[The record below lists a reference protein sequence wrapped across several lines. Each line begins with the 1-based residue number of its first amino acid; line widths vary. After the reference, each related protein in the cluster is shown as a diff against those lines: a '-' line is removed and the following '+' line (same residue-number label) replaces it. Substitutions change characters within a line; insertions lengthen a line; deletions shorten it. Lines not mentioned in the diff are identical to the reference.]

1 MIVVPQLAFSGARV
15 ADGDDL
21 PPIAAVRE
29 LVALGAREVQL
40 LDLGGSLALEPVL
53 PQWVE
58 ALVAI
63 AQVPVRFDGRL
74 HDAKAAEL
82 LTRARFGTV
91 VIDAASLFD
100 SSLVRWALDLY
111 GSRLCVE
118 MQVDGEYLFE
128 APEHAFALEVVDML
142 SALHV
147 QGVRRVLYRDVT
159 AGEIGLARIR
169 DLADRVPG
177 VQLSYA
183 GPVRSVDD
191 VARVGTLGA
200 CIEAVVVDA
209 ALVLDGRL
217 ALADA
222 NHIAAE

>member
-15 ADGDDL
+15 AAGDDL
-21 PPIAAVRE
+21 PPVADVRT

-40 LDLGGSLALEPVL
+40 LDLDGSLALEPVL

-118 MQVDGEYLFE
+118 MQVDGAYLFE
-128 APEHAFALEVVDML
+128 APEHAFALEAVDAL

-159 AGEIGLARIR
+159 AGAIDLQRIQ
-169 DLADRVPG
+169 DLANRVPG
-177 VQLSYA
+177 IQLTYA
-183 GPVRSVDD
+183 GPVRTLAD
-191 VARVGTLGA
+191 VARVASLGSR
-200 CIEAVVVDA
+200 IEAVVVDA
-209 ALVLDGRL
+209 ARVLAGHL
-217 ALADA
+217 EISDA
-222 NHIAAE
+222 NHIAAQ